1 METREMICIRCPLG
15 CPLTVRIEG
24 EQVEVTGNSCIRG
37 EEYGKK
43 EVLSPTRVVTS
54 TVRVMGGSL
63 EMVPVKTKE
72 DIPKDKIFACMEEI
86 RKAEVFAPVFIGDII
101 ISDCAG
107 TGVSIVATRKV
118 ENLYC
123 KKISGKE

>member
-1 METREMICIRCPLG
+1 MEVRELICIRCPLG

-24 EQVEVTGNSCIRG
+24 DQVGVTGNSCGRG

-54 TVRVMGGSL
+54 SVHVLGGDL
-63 EMVPVKTKE
+63 EMVPVKTKQ

-86 RKAEVFAPVFIGDII
+86 RKMEVSAPVSIGDVII
-101 ISDCAG
+101 PDCAG
-107 TGVSIVATRKV
+107 TGVSIVATRNVKKV
-118 ENLYC
+118 
-123 KKISGKE
+123 

>member
-1 METREMICIRCPLG
+1 MEVRELICIRCPLG

-24 EQVEVTGNSCIRG
+24 DQVEVTGNSCSRG

-54 TVRVMGGSL
+54 S
-63 EMVPVKTKE
+63 VPVKTKQ

-86 RKAEVFAPVFIGDII
+86 RKMEVSAPVSIGDVII
-101 ISDCAG
+101 PDCAG
-107 TGVSIVATRKV
+107 TGVSIVATRNVEKV
-118 ENLYC
+118 
-123 KKISGKE
+123 

>member
-1 METREMICIRCPLG
+1 MEVRELICIRCPLG

-24 EQVEVTGNSCIRG
+24 DQVEVTGNSCIRG

-54 TVRVMGGSL
+54 SVRVIGGDL
-63 EMVPVKTKE
+63 EMVPVKTKQ

-86 RKAEVFAPVFIGDII
+86 RKMEVSAPVSIGDVII
-101 ISDCAG
+101 PDCAG
-107 TGVSIVATRKV
+107 TGVSIVATRNVEKV
-118 ENLYC
+118 
-123 KKISGKE
+123 